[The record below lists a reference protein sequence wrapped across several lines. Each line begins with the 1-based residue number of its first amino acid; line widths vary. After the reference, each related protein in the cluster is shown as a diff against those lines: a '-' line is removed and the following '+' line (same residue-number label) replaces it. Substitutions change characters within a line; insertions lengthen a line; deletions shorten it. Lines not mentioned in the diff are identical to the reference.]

1 MTTRLEGVTEAA
13 ARTEAYLKQC
23 LEEERAASAALAV
36 RAEAVQAAARAEI
49 ESSRAEI
56 ERLRAAA
63 TTFERQLAALEGQSE
78 RSRSLEHELSISAR
92 ELHALRGSM
101 AILEERARAVEAVAP
116 AREPGSA
123 TSAAALHASAHHS
136 ATSAGAAASSASAL
150 ATALH
155 ASAHHSAAAS
165 SASALATAHATI
177 RQQHA
182 TIAALQR
189 RVAEGGAATA
199 TAADAEGGGG
209 GGGEAEA
216 LSRVLQGGGG
226 ARATGSGGAA
236 PAVAAGVAAAAAAV
250 EAELREEIAFLK
262 HELGELQA
270 ALKRSEKGLQ
280 LTFLKNVLVRFL
292 KEGDL
297 ENALPVLAQGFEF
310 SPQEVKDIRDT
321 RQGGLRG
328 AAARFGLW

>member
-36 RAEAVQAAARAEI
+36 RAEAVHAEARAEI
-49 ESSRAEI
+49 ESSRGEI

-101 AILEERARAVEAVAP
+101 AILEERARAAEAVAP

-123 TSAAALHASAHHS
+123 TSAGAHHS
-136 ATSAGAAASSASAL
+136 ATSAG
-150 ATALH
+150 
-155 ASAHHSAAAS
+155 AAAS

-189 RVAEGGAATA
+189 RVAEGGTATA

>member
-36 RAEAVQAAARAEI
+36 RAEAVHAEARAEI

-78 RSRSLEHELSISAR
+78 RSRSLEHELSISVR

-123 TSAAALHASAHHS
+123 TSAGAHGS
-136 ATSAGAAASSASAL
+136 ATSAG
-150 ATALH
+150 
-155 ASAHHSAAAS
+155 AAAS

-226 ARATGSGGAA
+226 AHATGSGGAA

>member
-36 RAEAVQAAARAEI
+36 RAEAVHAEARAEI

-136 ATSAGAAASSASAL
+136 A
-150 ATALH
+150 
-155 ASAHHSAAAS
+155 AAS

-226 ARATGSGGAA
+226 SRATGSGGAA

>member
-36 RAEAVQAAARAEI
+36 RAEAVHAEARAEI

-101 AILEERARAVEAVAP
+101 AILEERARAAEAVAP

-123 TSAAALHASAHHS
+123 TSASAHHS
-136 ATSAGAAASSASAL
+136 ATSAG
-150 ATALH
+150 
-155 ASAHHSAAAS
+155 AAAS

-226 ARATGSGGAA
+226 AHATGSGGAA
-236 PAVAAGVAAAAAAV
+236 PAVAAGVAAVAAAV

>member
-1 MTTRLEGVTEAA
+1 VSTRLEGVIEAA
-13 ARTEAYLKQC
+13 ARTEAHLRQS
-23 LEEERAASAALAV
+23 LEEERAASAALAA
-36 RAEAVQAAARAEI
+36 RAEAVHAEARAEI
-49 ESSRAEI
+49 ERLRGDCAEIERLRGDCAEI

-63 TTFERQLAALEGQSE
+63 TTFDRQLAALKAQ
-78 RSRSLEHELSISAR
+78 A
-92 ELHALRGSM
+92 
-101 AILEERARAVEAVAP
+101 EERTARSHPEP
-116 AREPGSA
+116 ARSHPEPGSSEPGSA
-123 TSAAALHASAHHS
+123 TSAASA
-136 ATSAGAAASSASAL
+136 
-150 ATALH
+150 
-155 ASAHHSAAAS
+155 SAAAS

-177 RQQHA
+177 RQQEA
-182 TIAALQR
+182 TISALQR
-189 RVAEGGAATA
+189 RVAEGG
-199 TAADAEGGGG
+199 GGG
-209 GGGEAEA
+209 GGGEAAA
-216 LSRVLQGGGG
+216 LSSVLGGGG
-226 ARATGSGGAA
+226 APATGSGGAA

-321 RQGGLRG
+321 RQSGLRG
-328 AAARFGLW
+328 AAARFGFW

>member
-36 RAEAVQAAARAEI
+36 RAEAVHAEARAEI
-49 ESSRAEI
+49 ESSRAEM

-78 RSRSLEHELSISAR
+78 RSRSLEHELSISVR

-123 TSAAALHASAHHS
+123 TSAGALHASAHHS
-136 ATSAGAAASSASAL
+136 ATSAG
-150 ATALH
+150 
-155 ASAHHSAAAS
+155 AAAS

-199 TAADAEGGGG
+199 TAADAEGGG
-209 GGGEAEA
+209 EAEA

-226 ARATGSGGAA
+226 SRATGSGGAA
-236 PAVAAGVAAAAAAV
+236 PAVAAGVAAVAAAV